1 MAFKREGTD
10 SALLQDLQKRRVS
23 EILVSHIPE
32 DEALLLK
39 NGKYSCTVCPHRPV
53 LDTIEMLAMHRKG
66 KRHLIINMLD
76 TKQHFKRSLT
86 RHLSHTKWKER
97 ELEKRLQEAYVTSG
111 ARASRVDLTK
121 PLGPASAKATKKAP
135 RLKLM
140 KSAPYNSCCRKKGN
154 QQGSA
159 DAKVAHADA
168 DVSCSICVCIAVLL
182 GKDGQVPEQ
191 LHSSVQANSRRLCPG
206 ARRAFPGDDHQ
217 GTMPSTSQNP
227 ETPLVKAYIKKAQ
240 QKNSFAAAVEQRK
253 RNNTLTSSTRPPLG
267 GSGER
272 LDAAESPAAQSA
284 PQHKKPASKE
294 MTGDL
299 TEEESREKAKAQ
311 YFLNLRMSGWKRD
324 RDGKWVKDENA
335 EFDSDEEEPP
345 PFDECAVSAS

>member
-66 KRHLIINMLD
+66 KRHLI
-76 TKQHFKRSLT
+76 SLT

-111 ARASRVDLTK
+111 ARASSVDLTK

-159 DAKVAHADA
+159 DAK
-168 DVSCSICVCIAVLL
+168 
-182 GKDGQVPEQ
+182 
-191 LHSSVQANSRRLCPG
+191 
-206 ARRAFPGDDHQ
+206 GDDHQ

-240 QKNSFAAAVEQRK
+240 QKNSFAAAVEQSK
-253 RNNTLTSSTRPPLG
+253 RNNTLTSSTRPPLS

-272 LDAAESPAAQSA
+272 LGASESPAAQSA
-284 PQHKKPASKE
+284 PQRKKPASKE

-345 PFDECAVSAS
+345 PFDECVVSAS